1 MLPDLHLA
9 RPIMNWRASTRPV
22 TGSYSFVRNVIVS
35 GSFDRDDAVAGVVAV
50 AGDVPGRV
58 RDRLKPSLRS

>member
-1 MLPDLHLA
+1 
-9 RPIMNWRASTRPV
+9 MNWRASTRPV